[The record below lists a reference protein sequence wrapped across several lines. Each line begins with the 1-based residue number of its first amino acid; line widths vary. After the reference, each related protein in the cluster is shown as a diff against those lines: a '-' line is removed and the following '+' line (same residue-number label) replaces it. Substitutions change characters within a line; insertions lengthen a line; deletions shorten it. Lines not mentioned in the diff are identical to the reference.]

1 MQLLWILPSLG
12 YGLYLWAT
20 TGQVTGLIF
29 GGLSVVTMG
38 LNFLMQ
44 NRKRVIDVK
53 DPVWFSGHRVAIG
66 NQVLPKAEWRWKP
79 EWVDRVYQE
88 VEHQVTERNSRL
100 ALEAK
105 LSATLQPREINPI
118 GLSAWLGFDSSNPLE
133 LDLSDEGF
141 HAVIIGATGS
151 GKSQLLT
158 SWLTS
163 LTDSY
168 GPDQLA
174 LALFDFKGGACL
186 GSFAQMNHSL
196 GFATDLD
203 HNATT
208 LLEAVAEQL
217 VYRER
222 LLAAESAGR
231 IQDLSADLR
240 PANLLVVADE
250 VLPLLAVATATQ
262 TLDAIASRGRSL
274 GVHLIVTGQ
283 SLSGIPRNLIS
294 NLGARFLVGKPD
306 PVEMAQLG
314 MGRLDGTLPNPV
326 EGWASAILATNRRQV
341 RFTFSSAGKISKKNF
356 SEPKMAPHA
365 PNGNSVGAK
374 STDSAAFP
382 SNIYD
387 FSSSFE

>member
-12 YGLYLWAT
+12 YGIYLWAT
-20 TGQVTGLIF
+20 TGQLTGLIF

-44 NRKRVIDVK
+44 NRKRAIDVK

-105 LSATLQPREINPI
+105 LSATLRPREINPI

-163 LTDSY
+163 LTETYRS
-168 GPDQLA
+168 DQLA

-186 GSFAQMNHSL
+186 GPFAQFPHSL

-203 HNATT
+203 HNAPA
-208 LLEAVAEQL
+208 LLQEVAEQL

-222 LLAAESAGR
+222 LLASETVGR
-231 IQDLSADLR
+231 VQDLPAELR
-240 PANLLVVADE
+240 PPTLLVVADE
-250 VLPLLAVATATQ
+250 VLPLLAVANATQ

-283 SLSGIPRNLIS
+283 SLAGIPRNLLS

-314 MGRLDGTLPNPV
+314 MGRLEGSLPAPV
-326 EGWASAILATNRRQV
+326 EGWASAIMATNRRQL
-341 RFTFSSAGKISKKNF
+341 RFTFSSAGKINKKNF
-356 SEPKMAPHA
+356 SEAKNAPHA
-365 PNGNSVGAK
+365 PNGNSLGAN
-374 STDSAAFP
+374 STDSAALP